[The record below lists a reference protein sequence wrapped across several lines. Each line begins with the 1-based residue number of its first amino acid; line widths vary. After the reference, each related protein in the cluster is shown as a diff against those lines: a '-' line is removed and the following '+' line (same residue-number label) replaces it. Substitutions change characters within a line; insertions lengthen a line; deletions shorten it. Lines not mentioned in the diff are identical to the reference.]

1 MPEAIVVQRQQPVLQ
16 QLSGAS
22 TGFGASGALAG
33 ASQHPVG
40 QHSSQQPVSQQP
52 VSQHGSSQQLTAQHS
67 GGQHGQHDAGA
78 AAEPLIDAHSIQ
90 GRKVVKR

>member
-1 MPEAIVVQRQQPVLQ
+1 MLQ
-16 QLSGAS
+16 QLFGAS
-22 TGFGASGALAG
+22 TGFGASGAFAG
-33 ASQHPVG
+33 ASQQPVG
-40 QHSSQQPVSQQP
+40 PQGS
-52 VSQHGSSQQLTAQHS
+52 SQHGSSQQATAQHS